1 MDKIEYVPHARIDS
15 ACKRQERKNLKA
27 TGRSTSWVSMLHYIH
42 DFVVEER
49 TVENVCLMKVGW
61 REKIKTL

>member
-1 MDKIEYVPHARIDS
+1 MNKTEYVPHIRIDS

-27 TGRSTSWVSMLHYIH
+27 TGRSTTWVSMHRYIRE
-42 DFVVEER
+42 FIVEVRED
-49 TVENVCLMKVGW
+49 VCIMKIGW